1 MAKFHIAVLHA
12 AQTRISGGC
21 KRLDVCVRVDKQQ
34 FFESTVPVQFIPYR
48 AGSLLDGPYHTVC
61 RCLKFCREQK
71 NFLEQL
77 GCDRTLVEMMRAGN
91 LYENAVQALAVQR
104 ATGLAVGG
112 AKAPQ
117 GKDTEVS
124 HSMQWSLNGL
134 FPWGV
139 GGGCQ
144 V

>member
-1 MAKFHIAVLHA
+1 MWKMAFISPLSALLRNRSSLSRQAV
-12 AQTRISGGC
+12 
-21 KRLDVCVRVDKQQ
+21 
-34 FFESTVPVQFIPYR
+34 
-48 AGSLLDGPYHTVC
+48 GSLLDELYHPVC
-61 RCLKFCREQK
+61 RCLKFCRDQK

-104 ATGLAVGG
+104 ATGLTVAG

-124 HSMQWSLNGL
+124 H
-134 FPWGV
+134 
-139 GGGCQ
+139 
-144 V
+144 